1 MPEKN
6 GQSRIQPASQ
16 IHLASL
22 DAAPLLSVRT
32 ASSQTYRASPNTI
45 RTRIMS
51 IRSFISAFS
60 LGLPGRKRTWHWL
73 VPMLLVMLF
82 VSTLLWLPWQAQ
94 QMETTERQE
103 QLIADTLWVEQTI
116 RFQLERNEESI
127 RLIGNEIS
135 SGYLS
140 GKRLQDRMAVLIRNN
155 RELERIIW
163 LDVDGKTV
171 TATDDSSLSL
181 TDFSVSSRLTAE
193 RARASKTPQYSQP
206 APPPGLPGPMLMEYY
221 VPLFSGEQYLGS
233 LVASYSVASIL
244 DEMVP
249 WWFAQ
254 DNEITLTD
262 NDDNVI
268 ARRAAGGPGRNV
280 YTHLRALEL
289 PYATVM
295 LHTNSVKN
303 APKLLPNLLV
313 GSVIALSIGL
323 LVSLVALWRDINRRL
338 AAEGALRQQVSF
350 RTAME
355 NSLMTGLRARDLE
368 GRITYVNPAF
378 CEMVGIPAE
387 KLIGKTPPMP
397 YWAPEAMDEYQQRF
411 TQVLAGTVTPQY
423 ETIFQRSNG
432 ERFPVLIFESPLVDD
447 SGRQTGWMGSILD
460 ISDRK
465 RVEDLN
471 QQQQEKLQASARLA
485 TMGEI
490 ASTLAHE
497 LNQPL
502 AAISSYTTGAL
513 NMIDNGA
520 GQGKAVDLNLLRPAL
535 EKTSIQ
541 AQRAGHI
548 IRSVHT
554 FVKRRE
560 PSREPV
566 SIQALIENV
575 TPLVE
580 LQARQFFVATQ
591 LHIAPNLPSVLA
603 DRVMLEQVL
612 LNLTRNAIEAM
623 QGVAPE
629 RRILRI
635 LAELDD
641 ESSSQQSV
649 VVSVIDQGHGI
660 PDEVAERLFS
670 PFFSTKAEG
679 MGMGLNICRTTVEF
693 HGGTLAHANN
703 PAGGTIFRFSL
714 PVLSETVAEADII
727 EAK

>member
-1 MPEKN
+1 MLNK
-6 GQSRIQPASQ
+6 QFA
-16 IHLASL
+16 L
-22 DAAPLLSVRT
+22 
-32 ASSQTYRASPNTI
+32 
-45 RTRIMS
+45 MS
-51 IRSFISAFS
+51 GFGF
-60 LGLPGRKRTWHWL
+60 PGRRRIWHWL
-73 VPMLLVMLF
+73 VPMVLVLLF
-82 VSTLLWLPWQAQ
+82 VSTMLWLPWQAQ
-94 QMETTERQE
+94 QMEANERQE

-116 RFQLERNEESI
+116 RFQLDRNEDSI

-135 SGYLS
+135 TGYLS

-155 RELERIIW
+155 RELNRIVW
-163 LDVDGKTV
+163 LDPHGKTV
-171 TATDDSSLSL
+171 ASTDDASIQL
-181 TDFSVSSRLTAE
+181 TDFSVNSRITAE
-193 RARASKTPQYSQP
+193 RARATKTPQYSQP
-206 APPPGLPGPMLMEYY
+206 APPPGLNGPMLMDYH
-221 VPLFSGEQYLGS
+221 VPLYLGEQYLGT
-233 LVASYSVASIL
+233 LVASYSVTSIL

-254 DNEITLTD
+254 DNEIVLTD
-262 NDDNVI
+262 GDDNVI
-268 ARRAAGGPGRNV
+268 ARRAAGGPGRGV
-280 YTHLRALEL
+280 YTHSRALEV
-289 PYATVM
+289 PYASLT
-295 LHTNSVKN
+295 LRTNSVKN

-313 GSVIALSIGL
+313 GSVIALSVGL
-323 LVSLVALWRDINRRL
+323 IWSLIALWRDINRRL
-338 AAEGALRQQVSF
+338 AAEGALRQQVAF

-378 CEMVGIPAE
+378 CDMVGIPAE
-387 KLIGKTPPMP
+387 DLVGKAPPMP
-397 YWAPEAMDEYQQRF
+397 YWAPEAMDEYKQRF
-411 TQVLAGTVTPQY
+411 TQVLAGTVTPQF
-423 ETIFQRSNG
+423 ETIFQRANG

-447 SGRQTGWMGSILD
+447 SGKQTGWMGSILD

-471 QQQQEKLQASARLA
+471 RRQQEKLQASARLA

-513 NMIDNGA
+513 NLIENSAAKGIHFDPGVL
-520 GQGKAVDLNLLRPAL
+520 KPAL
-535 EKTSIQ
+535 EKASTQ

-560 PSREPV
+560 PSREPTSV
-566 SIQALIENV
+566 QSLIDNV
-575 TPLVE
+575 IPLVE
-580 LQARQFFVATQ
+580 LQARQFFVSIQVQVA
-591 LHIAPNLPSVLA
+591 LHLPSVLA

-623 QGVAPE
+623 QDIDPE

-635 LAELDD
+635 VAEQDTEAGALGN
-641 ESSSQQSV
+641 V
-649 VVSVIDQGHGI
+649 VISVIDQGHGI
-660 PDEVAERLFS
+660 PQEVAERLFS

-693 HGGTLAHANN
+693 HGGTLVHANN
-703 PAGGTIFRFSL
+703 PGGGTIFRFSL
-714 PVLSETVAEADII
+714 PVLVETVAEAT
-727 EAK
+727 AAGSK